1 MGERTQPTE
10 VDVLMGQ
17 LADGD
22 RTAFSPLFRALWTPA
37 LKVCQ
42 RMLHA
47 EADAAD
53 AAQAA
58 MMKILE
64 RAGEY
69 DKKRPALPWALG
81 IAAWECR
88 TLMKRQLRQKETVDE
103 PQLSD
108 GGATAEQVEQKLLIS
123 AALNAMGTLSDSDQE
138 TLISTYWDT
147 AASAGGATFRKRRER
162 ALTRLR
168 DSFRRLYGLD

>member
-1 MGERTQPTE
+1 MAEPSEIDVMMGK
-10 VDVLMGQ
+10 

-22 RTAFSPLFRALWTPA
+22 RAAFSPLFRALWTPA
-37 LKVCQ
+37 FKVCQ

-88 TLMKRQLRQKETVDE
+88 TLQKRRHRQNETAEV

-108 GGATAEQVEQKLLIS
+108 GGAIADDLEQKLLVS
-123 AALNAMGTLSDSDQE
+123 AAMHAMGTLSESDQE
-138 TLISTYWDT
+138 TLTATYWDT
-147 AASAGGATFRKRRER
+147 AAAVGGATFRKRRER
-162 ALTRLR
+162 ALSRLR
-168 DSFRRLYGLD
+168 DTFKRLYGID

>member
-1 MGERTQPTE
+1 MAEPSE
-10 VDVLMGQ
+10 LDVLMGK

-22 RTAFSPLFRALWTPA
+22 RAAFSPLFRALWTPA

-42 RMLHA
+42 RMVHA

-69 DKKRPALPWALG
+69 DQKRPALPWALG

-88 TLMKRQLRQKETVDE
+88 TLMKRQQRLRETAEE
-103 PQLSD
+103 PVLSD
-108 GGATAEQVEQKLLIS
+108 GGSTADEVEQKLL
-123 AALNAMGTLSDSDQE
+123 LNAAMHAMGELSKADQDTL
-138 TLISTYWDT
+138 TATYWET
-147 AASAGGATFRKRRER
+147 AAAVGGATFRKRRER

-168 DSFRRLYGLD
+168 DTFKRLYGLD